1 MTDYDSILKEEK
13 KYEEEPV
20 KPKKFPWFKI
30 DVICII
36 LIIVIG
42 YIFYFINILN
52 PRQIFFDDLEKLTTK
67 YQKLFTPL
75 LLDDLNNIS
84 NFEGVIKIN
93 DNDTHYNYNLN
104 KSNTNF
110 NISLSKGDEYLILSQ
125 SQNATYLKLS
135 NFKEEYLEFNNINNY
150 PNIFK
155 NIKNNLSTY
164 LTEDKFIK
172 RYYLDGSNPIVVS
185 ELSLNNEDL
194 KQLAGLTT
202 IKNSYEV
209 LLTIKNHAITNNIIS
224 IKATI
229 NNKTTNKRVV
239 ITYENGILNY
249 KDSNNNLDFKLERS
263 NHKDFELKIYKDDTL
278 YSVLKG
284 NEEGKKYNYSYKVI
298 DEIYNINLEIAKE
311 KEIIIYTLNTIVE
324 KDKETINDTLT
335 LNINTNP
342 STIEETIN
350 IDKSLKFNTL
360 TAEEKEIYQSSLDTF
375 LSDFNNLFSNY
386 K

>member
-1 MTDYDSILKEEK
+1 MADYDSILKEEK
-13 KYEEEPV
+13 KYDEEPT

-30 DVICII
+30 DLLCII
-36 LIIVIG
+36 LVTIIG

-52 PRQIFFDDLEKLTTK
+52 PRQIFFDDLTKITTR
-67 YQKLFTPL
+67 YQDLFTPL
-75 LLDDLNNIS
+75 LLNNLS
-84 NFEGVIKIN
+84 SSTNLEGIIQV
-93 DNDTHYNYNLN
+93 NDTSYNYNLN
-104 KSNTNF
+104 KNDINF
-110 NISLSKGDEYLILSQ
+110 NTTLKKENEYLIFSQ

-150 PNIFK
+150 PSIIK
-155 NIKNNLSTY
+155 NIKNNLATY

-185 ELSLNNEDL
+185 ELTLNNEDL
-194 KQLAGLTT
+194 KQLSGLTT

-209 LLTIKNHAITNNIIS
+209 LLTLKNHAITNNIIS

-249 KDSNNNLDFKLERS
+249 KDSNNNLDFKLEKS
-263 NHKDFELKIYKDDTL
+263 NSKDFELKIYKEDTL

-284 NEEGKKYNYSYKVI
+284 SEEGKKYNYSYKVI
-298 DEIYNINLEIAKE
+298 DKIYNINLEIAQE
-311 KEIIIYTLNTIVE
+311 KELINYTLNTIVE
-324 KDKETINDTLT
+324 KNEKTINNTLS
-335 LNINTNP
+335 LSINTAP
-342 STIEETIN
+342 STIGETIN
-350 IDKSLKFNTL
+350 IDKSLDFDTL
-360 TAEEKEIYQSSLDTF
+360 TKEDKELYQTSLDTF
-375 LSDFNNLFSNY
+375 LIDFNNFFPNY

>member
-42 YIFYFINILN
+42 YIFYFINVLN

-209 LLTIKNHAITNNIIS
+209 LLTLKNHAITNNIIS

-239 ITYENGILNY
+239 ITYEKGILNY
-249 KDSNNNLDFKLERS
+249 KDSTYDLDFKLERS

-284 NEEGKKYNYSYKVI
+284 NEEGKKHNYSYKVI
-298 DEIYNINLEIAKE
+298 DKVYSIDLKIIKE
-311 KEIIIYTLNTIVE
+311 KDLTSYEIKSIID
-324 KDKETINDTLT
+324 KDEERINNNLY
-335 LNINTNP
+335 LNINTSP
-342 STIEETIN
+342 TTIEETIN
-350 IDKSLKFNTL
+350 IDKSIKFNTL
-360 TAEEKEIYQSSLDTF
+360 TTEEKEQYQEVLDN
-375 LSDFNNLFSNY
+375 LLIDFNNFFSNY